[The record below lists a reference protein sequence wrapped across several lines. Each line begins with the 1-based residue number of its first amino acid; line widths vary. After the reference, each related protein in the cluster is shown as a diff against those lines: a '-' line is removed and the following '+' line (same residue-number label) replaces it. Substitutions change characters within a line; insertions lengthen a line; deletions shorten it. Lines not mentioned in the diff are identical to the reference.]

1 MKANK
6 TSFNSQT
13 ASDAGKK
20 SGEVRRQSKLLRN
33 AYRHAFADK
42 ADALVS
48 AFVNGS
54 NEMLG
59 AKIPQD
65 MRGRIVEQ
73 VITQTVVAA
82 MTTAIKQSSDID
94 VLLAKCDAKALES
107 MPPESDDGS
116 EYMTTS
122 ELMQRE
128 GTQTEA
134 ASASEIEDEDEVP
147 VPVKDEDE
155 VPIFGEWYNTLSEQD
170 RIDIQSEYFHDSL
183 DELLNYYTMPK
194 DEMIKR
200 FKIKIGV

>member
-1 MKANK
+1 MTANK

-107 MPPESDDGS
+107 MPPESDYGS

-134 ASASEIEDEDEVP
+134 DSASEIEDEVP
-147 VPVKDEDE
+147 VPVKDE

-183 DELLNYYTMPK
+183 NELLKYYTMPK

>member
-1 MKANK
+1 MTANK

-33 AYRHAFADK
+33 AYRHTFADK
-42 ADALVS
+42 ADALVN
-48 AFVNGS
+48 AFIGGS
-54 NEMLG
+54 NELLG
-59 AKIPQD
+59 VKIPQD
-65 MRGRIVEQ
+65 MRGRIAEQ
-73 VITQTVVAA
+73 ILAQVVGAA
-82 MTTAIKQSSDID
+82 LTTAIKQGSDID

-134 ASASEIEDEDEVP
+134 DSASEIE
-147 VPVKDEDE
+147 DEDE

-183 DELLNYYTMPK
+183 NELLKYYTMPK